1 MKHITRHFTPLF
13 FLILAIAAF
22 TISASGQ
29 GLKLPR
35 VSPPAELK
43 QTIGLTDIIV
53 NYSRPQ
59 VIANDQDRTGKIWGG
74 PAWYG
79 FVDNG
84 QTKRPWRA
92 GANENTTITFTDA
105 VKIQGK
111 KLEAGTYG
119 LHMALYE
126 DGKATVIFSNNSTSW
141 GSYSYNEAEDALRV
155 DTQMKDGP
163 FTNALAYHFTDI
175 GPDYGVLA
183 LSWEKKTI
191 PFKIEVD
198 TKETVM
204 ANIRKQ
210 LKDEKGQTWQALN
223 AAAQYCAQNN
233 TNLEEAMQWAEKSI
247 ELNKNV
253 QNLFTKAQLLHVTGK
268 KEKAFK
274 VTDAAAEMA
283 DVNQLNQLGYQL
295 LLQMKEPAKAV
306 EYFKLNVERNPENA
320 NCYDSLG
327 EGYAHLGEK
336 EKAVKN
342 FKKSLSM
349 NPPDNVRQNSLKYL
363 KELGAEMER

>member
-1 MKHITRHFTPLF
+1 MKHITRHFTPFF
-13 FLILAIAAF
+13 FLIFAMAAF
-22 TISASGQ
+22 AIQANGQ
-29 GLKLPR
+29 GIKLPR

-43 QTIGLTDIIV
+43 QTIGLTEIVV

-59 VIANDQDRTGKIWGG
+59 VIANGKDRTGEIWGNLVS
-74 PAWYG
+74 YG

-84 QTKRPWRA
+84 QTKMPWRA

-111 KLEAGTYG
+111 QLEPGTYG

-126 DGKATVIFSNNSTSW
+126 DGKATIIFSNNSTSW
-141 GSYSYNEAEDALRV
+141 GSFSYNEAEDALRV

-163 FTNALAYHFTDI
+163 FTNALTYHFTDL

-191 PFKIEVD
+191 PFKIEVN

-204 ANIRKQ
+204 SNIRKQ
-210 LKDEKGQTWQALN
+210 LKEGDETWQRLN

-233 TNLEEAMQWAEKSI
+233 TNLEEATQWAEKSI

-253 QNLFTKAQLLHVTGK
+253 QNLFTKAQLLHVAGK

-274 VTDAAAEMA
+274 VTDTVAEIA

-306 EYFKLNVERNPENA
+306 EYFKLNVERNPDNA

-327 EGYAHLGEK
+327 EGYAILGEK
-336 EKAVKN
+336 EKAIKS

-349 NPPDNVRQNSLKYL
+349 NPPENVRQNSMKYL
-363 KELGAEMER
+363 KELAAEMEE